1 MIFSAGVGRTGTYIA
16 IDAMIDKIEQEKKV
30 DIYNFV
36 LEMRRERN
44 LMVQTVVSRS
54 ICSFSMFFEFRL
66 ETIRL
71 YLSIITRILSLWK
84 FSSRSESFSLNLFEF
99 EEK

>member
-1 MIFSAGVGRTGTYIA
+1 
-16 IDAMIDKIEQEKKV
+16 MIDKIEQEKKV

-44 LMVQTVVSRS
+44 LMVQTVVNRS
-54 ICSFSMFFEFRL
+54 ICSFSTCFYLCL

-84 FSSRSESFSLNLFEF
+84 YENRSESFSLNLFEF